1 MNDPYGQPSWPQP
14 TTAVA
19 PPAPAPAPSKAMA
32 TWALVLGAIPL
43 PIGWLVSLG
52 LGIAVLVRSKDGRN
66 HGKTMVI
73 VGFSLIAGWIVLIAA
88 VIGIAIAIESQAFPD
103 RPEDGTGEVLIEDVR
118 TGDCL
123 ARDLTDEVTYVEL
136 TSCNASHRLE
146 AYAVFDLPDGP
157 FPGQSDVDRRSDE
170 GCTERFENFIGLPF
184 DESEIGLQY
193 VTPVKD
199 VWDYDRS
206 VVCFADTEGMTTG
219 TLKAAR
225 R

>member
-1 MNDPYGQPSWPQP
+1 MNDPYGQSSWSQP
-14 TTAVA
+14 TTTTVA
-19 PPAPAPAPSKAMA
+19 QPEPAPSTAMA

-43 PIGWLVSLG
+43 PVGWLVSIG

-66 HGKTMVI
+66 HGKTLVI
-73 VGFSLIAGWIVLIAA
+73 IGFSLIAIWIVLTAA
-88 VIGIAIAIESQAFPD
+88 VIGVAIAYESQAFPD

-118 TGDCL
+118 VGDCL

-157 FPGQSDVDRRSDE
+157 FPGQGDVDRWSDT
-170 GCTERFENFIGLPF
+170 GCTERFENFIGLPY

-199 VWDYDRS
+199 IWDYDRS
-206 VVCFADTEGMTTG
+206 VVCFADTDGMTTG